1 MSSVNKQINQFCGF
15 ILLNDFGAFVY
26 HCAHCD
32 GELLS
37 GPELEEHVLLEHQED
52 VKRNIKHLF
61 VSDGVFES
69 TTTSTKDQTA
79 AEIVN
84 NEQFTDEINEDL
96 IIPDSISSHDL
107 NNQIRRNVSTE
118 SPKYNDRRQIS
129 EVSTSKTVLKKSATF
144 KRFYCEMCP
153 DLSLRA
159 FGALKKHMRIH
170 IANRV
175 RKFCDICRRMSY
187 DYEKHMKTKHT
198 FRPYQCA
205 FCEASF
211 RSNGDRMVHLR
222 VHTDERPFLCEACG
236 KSFKSQNTKHKHD
249 LRVHLKMMPHRCKEC
264 DKTFLLPSHLQE
276 HIESMHSNDRPF
288 VCETCGKAFSTR
300 KYLRK
305 HKLTHGERKFQCKLC
320 NKLFKTSDT
329 RRWHEK
335 TVHKIV

>member
-1 MSSVNKQINQFCGF
+1 MSVFVFPLKMNFTNEQINQFCGF
-15 ILLNDFGAFVY
+15 VLLNDFGAFVY

-32 GELLS
+32 AELLS
-37 GPELEEHVLLEHQED
+37 GPELEEHVLLEHRED
-52 VKRNIKHLF
+52 VKRNIQHLF
-61 VSDGVFES
+61 VSDGVFGS
-69 TTTSTKDQTA
+69 TSTSTNDQTPP
-79 AEIVN
+79 ESIVFEKITN
-84 NEQFTDEINEDL
+84 CQREINEDF
-96 IIPDSISSHDL
+96 IIPDS
-107 NNQIRRNVSTE
+107 E
-118 SPKYNDRRQIS
+118 SQKDTGREKTS
-129 EVSTSKTVLKKSATF
+129 EVSTSKNGLKSPTTC

-153 DLSLRA
+153 DLSLRS
-159 FGALKKHMRIH
+159 FGTLKKHMKIH
-170 IANRV
+170 IANKV

-187 DYEKHMKTKHT
+187 DYEKHMRLKHS

-211 RSNGDRMVHLR
+211 GSNGCRMNHLR

-236 KSFKSQNTKHKHD
+236 MSFKSQNTKHKHV
-249 LRVHLKMMPHRCKEC
+249 LRVHLKKLPHRCKEC

-305 HKLTHGERKFQCKLC
+305 HKLTHGERKYQCKLC

-335 TVHKIV
+335 NFHKVV